1 MVRTA
6 ASGAPAGDRL
16 DVRLSAG
23 RHAPAEARR
32 SLDLVPG
39 LDPETL
45 ERVRLLVSE
54 LVTNSV
60 RHAGLG
66 IEDPVHLR
74 VESAPGRVRIEVT
87 DPGPGFEPPPVPR
100 PDPQRTSKWGLYLV
114 NRIADRWGVSSDGES
129 RVWAELS
136 SVSQAG

>member
-1 MVRTA
+1 MT
-6 ASGAPAGDRL
+6 ASGARAGDRL
-16 DVRLSAG
+16 DVRLTAG

-32 SLDLVPG
+32 SLELVSG

-45 ERVRLLVSE
+45 EQVRLLVSE

-66 IEDPVHLR
+66 IDDPVHLR
-74 VESAPGRVRIEVT
+74 VLSEGACIRVEVT
-87 DPGPGFEPPPVPR
+87 DPGPGFEPAVVPR
-100 PDPQRTSKWGLYLV
+100 PDPEGTSKWGLYLV

-136 SVSQAG
+136 LVSNAS

>member
-1 MVRTA
+1 MS
-6 ASGAPAGDRL
+6 ASGARAGDQL
-16 DVRLSAG
+16 DVRLTAG

-32 SLDLVPG
+32 SLELVSG

-60 RHAGLG
+60 RHAGLS
-66 IEDPVHLR
+66 IDDPVHLR
-74 VESAPGRVRIEVT
+74 VVSDREHIRVEVT
-87 DPGPGFEPPPVPR
+87 DPGPGFEPAVVPL
-100 PDPQRTSKWGLYLV
+100 PDPEGTSKWGLYLV

-129 RVWAELS
+129 RVWAEFSPAS
-136 SVSQAG
+136 SGN